1 MTVRELVQ
9 LLIINCNLDDR
20 VDIEIKQPIDEKRES
35 FYYQHHDPKHVC
47 HVGGGEALI
56 ECHDD

>member
-20 VDIEIKQPIDEKRES
+20 VDIEIKQPTDEKRES
-35 FYYQHHDPKHVC
+35 FCYQHHDPKHVL

>member
-35 FYYQHHDPKHVC
+35 FCYQHHDPKHVL

>member
-9 LLIINCNLDDR
+9 LLIINCNLEDR

-35 FYYQHHDPKHVC
+35 FCYQHHDPKHVL